1 MVIHDLFLNQLCRV
15 MQQVMVQQ
23 AVSTDYDVNYY
34 MVHTMDN
41 LDNRVD
47 TVVFDHS
54 FHLRSSVQHHLNLVL
69 QPMVLQPPDYLFG
82 HSPLSHYLNQVDVL

>member
-1 MVIHDLFLNQLCRV
+1 MV

-41 LDNRVD
+41 LDNQVD
-47 TVVFDHS
+47 TVVFDHL
-54 FHLRSSVQHHLNLVL
+54 FHLISLVQHHLNLVRQL
-69 QPMVLQPPDYLFG
+69 MVLQQLDYLFD
-82 HSPLSHYLNQVDVL
+82 HLQLLHYLNQVDEL